1 MKTIAVVGAS
11 ASRQKFGNKCVRA
24 YRDAGYQVYPVNP
37 SEPVIEGLPVFRTL
51 AEVPAP
57 LERISVYLPPPLTLA
72 LLPAIA
78 RAVTAGSTGSAAAT
92 EVWFNPGSA
101 DAAVLAEARRLGIA
115 ARPGCS
121 IVDIGRRPGD
131 YPG

>member
-1 MKTIAVVGAS
+1 VKTIAVVGAS

-37 SEPVIEGLPVFRTL
+37 SERMIEGLPVFRTL
-51 AEVPAP
+51 ADVPAP

-78 RAVTAGSTGSAAAT
+78 RAVTAGSAAAT

-101 DAAVLAEARRLGIA
+101 DNAVLAEARRLGIA

-121 IVDIGRRPGD
+121 IVDIGRRPGE
-131 YPG
+131 YPE

>member
-37 SEPVIEGLPVFRTL
+37 SERVIEGLPVFRTL
-51 AEVPAP
+51 ADVPAP

-78 RAVTAGSTGSAAAT
+78 RAATAGT

-101 DAAVLAEARRLGIA
+101 DSAVLAEARRLGIA

-121 IVDIGRRPGD
+121 IVDIGRSPGD
-131 YPG
+131 FPG